1 MIKFETIY
9 EGTTFLGAE
18 IAFLEDEITPII
30 VEGKD
35 VQMHIKRKGDP
46 EIVLSYT
53 TANGKLD
60 TQENKIIIPEH
71 IPALEFGKYEF
82 DFNIK
87 FSDTTIETGVARG
100 EWEILNPITA
110 WGLWEGVEENLVF

>member
-18 IAFLEDEITPII
+18 IELYEDETTPII

-46 EIVLSYT
+46 DIVLSYT
-53 TANGKLD
+53 TDNGKLD
-60 TQENKIIIPEH
+60 VQENKIIIPQH

-87 FSDTTIETGVARG
+87 FSNTVIETGVARG
-100 EWEILNPITA
+100 EWEILNPVTHR
-110 WGLWEGVEENLVF
+110 